1 MLPLCGQAGNRRS
14 VVMSISP
21 PLQPR
26 DIPEIESDIR
36 TYVRRESSRQ
46 HVERDQPREQ
56 AGADG
61 YAAPTNIPELI
72 QRVAGGSVAEIDRL
86 IGELTQLRDHL
97 QREGKRVETEIAA
110 FAQTGTAAASSIKE
124 ISQTL
129 GRFRRAARLNAGE

>member
-1 MLPLCGQAGNRRS
+1 
-14 VVMSISP
+14 MSDSP

-26 DIPEIESDIR
+26 DIPEIETDIR
-36 TYVRRESSRQ
+36 AYVRRESSRQ
-46 HVERDQPREQ
+46 QVERDHSREQ
-56 AGADG
+56 AGADSRAVG
-61 YAAPTNIPELI
+61 TNIPELI

-86 IGELTQLRDHL
+86 IAELTLVRDHL

-129 GRFRRAARLNAGE
+129 GRFKRAAHLNADE

>member
-1 MLPLCGQAGNRRS
+1 MRD
-14 VVMSISP
+14 SP

-26 DIPEIESDIR
+26 DIPEIEAEVRS
-36 TYVRRESSRQ
+36 YVRQESSRQ
-46 HVERDQPREQ
+46 QADRDSSREQ
-56 AGADG
+56 AGTDSRAVG
-61 YAAPTNIPELI
+61 TNIPDLI

-86 IGELTQLRDHL
+86 IAELTQLRDHL

-129 GRFRRAARLNAGE
+129 GRFKRAARLNAGE

>member
-1 MLPLCGQAGNRRS
+1 MTT
-14 VVMSISP
+14 SP

-46 HVERDQPREQ
+46 QVERDAREQ
-56 AGADG
+56 AGTDSHPVA
-61 YAAPTNIPELI
+61 TNIPELI

-86 IGELTQLRDHL
+86 IAELTELRDHL

-129 GRFRRAARLNAGE
+129 GRFKRAARLNAGE